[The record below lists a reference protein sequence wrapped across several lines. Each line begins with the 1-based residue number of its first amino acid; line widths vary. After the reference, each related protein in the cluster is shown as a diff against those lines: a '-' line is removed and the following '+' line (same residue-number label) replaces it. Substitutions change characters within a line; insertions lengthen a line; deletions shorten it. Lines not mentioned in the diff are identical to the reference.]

1 VINEDEEFKAQLKEM
16 IDGMLPLI
24 REIVE

>member
-1 VINEDEEFKAQLKEM
+1 MEVDEEFKEEMKEM
-16 IDGMLPLI
+16 INGVLPLI